1 MKALVHYV
9 FLVGL
14 PVLGVLGVLHIGQN
28 AEAPA
33 SVGGNWYVTWD
44 VPLAGGCPALPDA
57 ADSAS
62 LFISQSGPHLV
73 MELNGGVKTN
83 LSGVLDELHITGMAA
98 GWETAV
104 FQAAVDRQPEPDQ
117 MSGLFAPPGCATSY
131 AFTAVRQP
139 APEFVTRGH

>member
-28 AEAPA
+28 LKAPA
-33 SVGGNWYVTWD
+33 SVGGNWSLAWD
-44 VPLAGGCPALPDA
+44 AVPDGGCPALPA
-57 ADSAS
+57 STNAAS

-73 MELNGGVKTN
+73 MELNSGAKTN
-83 LSGVLDELHITGMAA
+83 LNGVLDELHITGTVAEV
-98 GWETAV
+98 ETAV
-104 FQAAVDRQPEPDQ
+104 FQATVDRQPEPHQ
-117 MSGLFAPPGCATSY
+117 MSGFFAPPGCATVY

-139 APEFVTRGH
+139 APQFTTRGH